1 MAGELIG
8 REALDRILKR
18 AAELQAGE
26 QEVGDGLTRADLL
39 KLGDEVGIPAQYLRQ
54 ALLEEQ
60 MRAAPEPAGGLW
72 GAIAGPARVS
82 AYRVVPGDPATIER
96 ALARWMEGEELLQVK
111 RRFPDRVTWEPKSG
125 FLASMQRGL
134 KVTGRAYALANA
146 LEISGQVTPLEKGF
160 CHVQLVADVRNLRR
174 QRIGGAAALAGIGA
188 LATLAALSL
197 GLATEAAAQ
206 LVAVAPAAAGG
217 LGGLALAR
225 THRGV
230 AARVEVGLEQ
240 VLDRL
245 ERGEIRAEHALPGQR
260 TNPLGRLADEIKK
273 TFEL

>member
-26 QEVGDGLTRADLL
+26 QDVGDGLTRAELL
-39 KLGDEVGIPAQYLRQ
+39 KLGDDVGIPAQYLRQ

-60 MRAAPEPAGGLW
+60 TRAAPEPAGGVW

-134 KVTGRAYALANA
+134 QVTGRAYALADA
-146 LEISGQVTPLEKGF
+146 AEIAGQVTPLAQGF

-174 QRIGGAAALAGIGA
+174 QRAGGASLLAAAGAIT
-188 LATLAALSL
+188 TLIALSL
-197 GLATEAAAQ
+197 GLPTVAAE
-206 LVAVAPAAAGG
+206 LVALAPAAAGG
-217 LGGLALAR
+217 LAGLAVAR
-225 THRGV
+225 THRT
-230 AARVEVGLEQ
+230 ASARVEVGLEQ

-245 ERGEIRAEHALPGQR
+245 ERGEIRAEHALPGPR
-260 TNPLGRLADEIKK
+260 SSPLARMAEEIKK
-273 TFEL
+273 TLDL

>member
-26 QEVGDGLTRADLL
+26 QDVGDGLTRAELL
-39 KLGDEVGIPAQYLRQ
+39 KLGDDVGIPAQYLRQ

-60 MRAAPEPAGGLW
+60 TKAAPEPAGGLLDS
-72 GAIAGPARVS
+72 IAGPARVS
-82 AYRVVPGDPATIER
+82 AYRVVPGDPATIEH

-146 LEISGQVTPLEKGF
+146 LEIAGQVTPLEKGF

-174 QRIGGAAALAGIGA
+174 QRVGGASALAAMGT

-197 GLATEAAAQ
+197 GLVTGAGE
-206 LVAVAPAAAGG
+206 LVALVPVAAGG

-225 THRGV
+225 THRGL

-245 ERGEIRAEHALPGQR
+245 ERGEIRADHAIPGAR
-260 TNPLGRLADEIKK
+260 PSPFARIAEEIKK

>member
-26 QEVGDGLTRADLL
+26 QDVGDGLTRAELL
-39 KLGDEVGIPAQYLRQ
+39 KLGDDVGIPVQYLRQ

-60 MRAAPEPAGGLW
+60 TRAAPEPAGGLW

-146 LEISGQVTPLEKGF
+146 LEIAGQVTPLEKGF

-174 QRIGGAAALAGIGA
+174 QRLGGASALAAIGT

-197 GLATEAAAQ
+197 GLVTGAAEVVA
-206 LVAVAPAAAGG
+206 LVPAAAGG

-225 THRGV
+225 THRGL

-245 ERGEIRAEHALPGQR
+245 ERGEIRADHALPGAR
-260 TNPLGRLADEIKK
+260 TNPLSRIADEIKK

>member
-26 QEVGDGLTRADLL
+26 QDVGDGLTRAELL
-39 KLGDEVGIPAQYLRQ
+39 KLGDDVGIPAQYLRQ

-60 MRAAPEPAGGLW
+60 THAAPEPAGGLW
-72 GAIAGPARVS
+72 DAIAGPARVT
-82 AYRVVPGDPATIER
+82 AYRVVPGDPPAVAG
-96 ALARWMEGEELLQVK
+96 ALARWMEAEELLQVK
-111 RRFPDRVTWEPKSG
+111 RRYPDRVTWEPKSG

-134 KVTGRAYALANA
+134 KVTGRAYSLAEA
-146 LEISGQVTPLEKGF
+146 AEIAGQVTPLEKGF

-174 QRIGGAAALAGIGA
+174 QRISGGTVLATIGT

-197 GLATEAAAQ
+197 GIVPGVATLAAF
-206 LVAVAPAAAGG
+206 VPAVAGG
-217 LGGLALAR
+217 LGGLAVAR
-225 THRGV
+225 THRGL

-245 ERGEIRAEHALPGQR
+245 ERGEIRAEHALPGKR
-260 TNPLGRLADEIKK
+260 AGPLGRLADEIRK

>member
-26 QEVGDGLTRADLL
+26 QEVGDGLTRAELL
-39 KLGDEVGIPAQYLRQ
+39 KLGDDVGIPARYLRQ

-60 MRAAPEPAGGLW
+60 TRTAPEPAGGVLD
-72 GAIAGPARVS
+72 AIVGPARVS
-82 AYRVVPGDPATIER
+82 AYRVVPGDQASIER

-134 KVTGRAYALANA
+134 KVSGRAYALANA
-146 LEISGQVTPLEKGF
+146 LEIAGQVTPLEPGF

-174 QRIGGAAALAGIGA
+174 ARTGGGLVLAAIGVLATGAAAVV
-188 LATLAALSL
+188 
-197 GLATEAAAQ
+197 GLPTETAQ
-206 LVAVAPAAAGG
+206 LLALLPTAAGG

-225 THRGV
+225 THR
-230 AARVEVGLEQ
+230 ALSARVEVGLEQ

-245 ERGEIRAEHALPGQR
+245 ERGEIRAEHALPR
-260 TNPLGRLADEIKK
+260 ANPLGRIADEIRK

>member
-26 QEVGDGLTRADLL
+26 QDVGDGLTRAELL
-39 KLGDEVGIPAQYLRQ
+39 KLGDDVGIPAQYLRQ

-60 MRAAPEPAGGLW
+60 TKAAPEPTGGLW
-72 GAIAGPARVS
+72 DVLAGPARVV
-82 AYRVVPGDPATIER
+82 AYRVVPGDPATIEQ

-111 RRFPDRVTWEPKSG
+111 RRFPDRATWEPKSG

-146 LEISGQVTPLEKGF
+146 LEIAGQVTPLEKGF
-160 CHVQLVADVRNLRR
+160 CHVQLMADVRNLRR
-174 QRIGGAAALAGIGA
+174 QRIAGGSALAGIGT
-188 LATLAALSL
+188 LFTLAALSL
-197 GLATEAAAQ
+197 GVVPGLAELAIF
-206 LVAVAPAAAGG
+206 VPAVAGG
-217 LGGLALAR
+217 LGGFAVAR

-245 ERGEIRAEHALPGQR
+245 ERGEIRAEHALPGAR
-260 TNPLGRLADEIKK
+260 SNPLARIAEEIKK

>member
-26 QEVGDGLTRADLL
+26 HDVGDGLTRDELL
-39 KLGDEVGIPAQYLRQ
+39 KLGDDVGIPAQYLRQ

-60 MRAAPEPAGGLW
+60 TRAAPEPAGGLW
-72 GAIAGPARVS
+72 GALAGPARVF

-96 ALARWMEGEELLQVK
+96 ALARWMESEELLQVK

-134 KVTGRAYALANA
+134 KVTGRAYSLAEA
-146 LEISGQVTPLEKGF
+146 AEIAGQVTPLEKGF

-174 QRIGGAAALAGIGA
+174 QRAAGAIV
-188 LATLAALSL
+188 LATLGTLATLVGLSL
-197 GLATEAAAQ
+197 GLPTVAAE
-206 LVAVAPAAAGG
+206 LVTLVPAAAGG
-217 LGGLALAR
+217 AAGLAAAR
-225 THRGV
+225 THRRV
-230 AARVEVGLEQ
+230 SARVEVGLEQ

-245 ERGEIRAEHALPGQR
+245 EHGEIRAEHALPGPR
-260 TNPLGRLADEIKK
+260 SSPLGRLAEEIRK

>member
-18 AAELQAGE
+18 AAELQAGG
-26 QEVGDGLTRADLL
+26 QDVGDGLTREDLL
-39 KLGDEVGIPAQYLRQ
+39 KLGDDVGIPAQYLRQ

-60 MRAAPEPAGGLW
+60 TKAVPEPARGLW
-72 GAIAGPARVS
+72 DVLAGPARVS

-134 KVTGRAYALANA
+134 KVAGRAYALANA
-146 LEISGQVTPLEKGF
+146 LEIAGQVTPLEKGF

-174 QRIGGAAALAGIGA
+174 QRVGGATALAGIGA
-188 LATLAALSL
+188 LATLATLSL
-197 GLATEAAAQ
+197 GIVPGAE
-206 LVAVAPAAAGG
+206 LVAFVPAAAGG
-217 LGGLALAR
+217 LGGLALSR
-225 THRGV
+225 THRGL

-245 ERGEIRAEHALPGQR
+245 ERGEIRAVHAVPGSR
-260 TNPLGRLADEIKK
+260 PSPFARIAEEIKK